1 MRHLLHERFASSA
14 VGHSSQEKVA
24 MKKQGMTKSHT
35 VGRETEAAKNV
46 AGRSRIPDLLDS
58 KSADS
63 EDYCPS
69 LTSVSVTSQ
78 TTHSTIFSAR
88 SGATMGSLMDDTFD
102 DLSDGD
108 ESDAEMEC
116 RRRAAD
122 WQRNSLLAAVAASPP
137 AVRLHAEA
145 TEGDKGRMLVRSDTM
160 DVVEK
165 SHGTQALAA
174 GCHVSE
180 EKDFA
185 NQYLSTLFCGLG
197 EVMGCGGR

>member
-1 MRHLLHERFASSA
+1 M
-14 VGHSSQEKVA
+14 
-24 MKKQGMTKSHT
+24 MKSHT
-35 VGRETEAAKNV
+35 FGRETEAAKNA
-46 AGRSRIPDLLDS
+46 AGRSGRIPDLLDS

-69 LTSVSVTSQ
+69 LTSSVSVTSQ

-108 ESDAEMEC
+108 ESDAEVEC
-116 RRRAAD
+116 RRRVAD

-165 SHGTQALAA
+165 SHGTQALTA

-180 EKDFA
+180 EKEFT

-197 EVMGCGGR
+197 EVMGCGGGE

>member
-1 MRHLLHERFASSA
+1 
-14 VGHSSQEKVA
+14 
-24 MKKQGMTKSHT
+24 MKKQGMMKSQT
-35 VGRETEAAKNV
+35 VGRETEAAKNA
-46 AGRSRIPDLLDS
+46 AGRSGRIPDLLDS
-58 KSADS
+58 RSVDS

-78 TTHSTIFSAR
+78 ITHSTIFSAR

-108 ESDAEMEC
+108 ESDAEVEC

-165 SHGTQALAA
+165 SHGTQALTA